1 MPNHARFTVLD
12 AAASEAASAIA
23 RLTQAIGM
31 SGTALAARA
40 DALDRLAEFVLPAV
54 LDALATAGDGLGL
67 YGDDDTDA
75 ARGHLDIAEL
85 DLRTAVVSAA
95 AARDRLRMVA
105 KRD

>member
-1 MPNHARFTVLD
+1 MPEPISLTVLD
-12 AAASEAASAIA
+12 AAVSDAASALA
-23 RLTQAIGM
+23 RLAQAIGTG
-31 SGTALAARA
+31 GTALRARA
-40 DALDRLAEFVLPAV
+40 DALDRLAEVVLPAV

-85 DLRTAVVSAA
+85 DLRTAVVSTA

-105 KRD
+105 R